1 MQRSATAIIVGLLL
15 VPAYAGATDA
25 QSLLQILLSQVAALK
40 SQIVS
45 LQEKSSVQAGVRVCV
60 APQRTLKRGDSG
72 EDVANLQIFLAKDK
86 AIYPEGA
93 ILGSFGPATERAVQ
107 RWQSKYGIVSAGT
120 PSTTGYGA
128 VGARTLALLQQLWQC
143 GGPVNAGWFN
153 ANTSGGAV
161 TFSAQVASSLP
172 LDQSLYVETGDGTKV
187 PVTVSTA
194 VCKTLG
200 GECSSV
206 MSAQHTYRAGSFTA
220 TLRRAQTTQQCLVFR
235 QTCIDGVG
243 VCATIPPTCDAR
255 TTIETLATT
264 TIASTG
270 VAATSAS
277 GAVVTPS
284 GYDPAIPPSLRL
296 LSPAKGATILQ
307 GGSIT
312 IGWSASNIPT
322 GTTARL
328 LLKSPAGA
336 VIGTIAQG
344 QKPSGTYWWVLPAP
358 AGTSCTADAFT
369 CLTQLASPS
378 CTGDICSLDSGTYV
392 IAVQLVSGGNLL
404 ASTSSVFTLTSTP
417 IATTIAIGAT
427 SSVAATNATGA
438 TSSTGVLGSLPG
450 DSPTPSAGASCIYS
464 GIPYGN
470 NITLQVGCTDVAGLS
485 CGSFGSLALTCK
497 NGTWVD
503 GSGKPAL
510 VPNVTDFG
518 NASSS
523 CSTPWGSQRIQN
535 GQQITYEPFF
545 TSGQYSGLNPMPL
558 MQCTSGK
565 WQKCSW
571 DGTGCRAFS
580 TL

>member
-1 MQRSATAIIVGLLL
+1 MQRAATAVFVSVLLL
-15 VPAYAGATDA
+15 PAFASATDA
-25 QSLLQILLSQVAALK
+25 QGLLQILLSQVAALK
-40 SQIVS
+40 SQIAS

-60 APQRTLKRGDSG
+60 APRRLLKRGDSG
-72 EDVANLQIFLAKDK
+72 EDVANLQIFLAKDA

-93 ILGSFGPATERAVQ
+93 VLGTYGPATERAVQ
-107 RWQSKYGIVSAGT
+107 RWQAKYGIVSAGT
-120 PSTTGYGA
+120 PATTGYGS
-128 VGARTLALLQQLWQC
+128 VGARTLALMQQFWQC
-143 GGPVNAGWFN
+143 GGSISSGWFN
-153 ANTSGGAV
+153 ANASGGVV
-161 TFSAQVASSLP
+161 TFSAQVASALP

-187 PVTVSTA
+187 PVSVSTA

-206 MSAQHTYRAGSFTA
+206 MSAQHTYRSGTFTA

-243 VCATIPPTCDAR
+243 VCASIPPTCDSH

-264 TIASTG
+264 TISSTG
-270 VAATSAS
+270 ATIASAGVTTPVA
-277 GAVVTPS
+277 
-284 GYDPAIPPSLRL
+284 GYDPTIPPTLKI

-307 GGSIT
+307 GASLT
-312 IGWSASNIPT
+312 IGWSASNVPQ
-322 GTTARL
+322 GTTARIQ
-328 LLKSPAGA
+328 LKSPSGA
-336 VIGTIAQG
+336 VLGTIAQG

-358 AGTSCTADAFT
+358 AGASCTADAFT

-378 CTGDICSLDSGTYV
+378 CTGDICSLESGTYV
-392 IAVQLVSGGNLL
+392 IAVQLFSGGNML
-404 ASTSSVFTLTSTP
+404 ASTNSTFALTSTP
-417 IATTIAIGAT
+417 IAVTIAIGAT
-427 SSVAATNATGA
+427 SSVAASNTTDA

-450 DSPTPSAGASCIYS
+450 DSPTPYAGASCIYS

-485 CGSFGSLALTCK
+485 CGSFGSLSLTCK

-503 GSGKPAL
+503 AGGKPAL
-510 VPNVTDFG
+510 VPNVTNFG

-571 DGTGCRAFS
+571 DGTGCKAFS